1 MGNRSQQQNITSP
14 LKLISSSECIAW
26 LTVYGIEA
34 VAIVT
39 LNALTTIVYLK
50 ERSLRKRSMYLVI
63 NLAIADIFIGG
74 LLILHD
80 WFLGSYCNFWTMDLT
95 VPSQL
100 VIIALFRLFP
110 LASVTNLAAISLERT
125 HATFRPFVHRFV
137 KKEIFVAAVVA
148 NWILAGLTSTISVFN
163 IHPDYVHEE
172 RHFFLISYL
181 SIYSLCLFVILVAYT
196 SIAVRIICGNQPHHH
211 GARNRER
218 KLTKTLFIA
227 TVTSLLLTLPY
238 VIIIFWLYSAL
249 SHPLPNNS
257 TWFQLNE
264 FCIFLFSVNSL
275 VNPVL
280 YTFRIPE
287 LKRALFSLLRCG
299 RRESAQVFPLNDL
312 QRINWSLLYCLARKI
327 RSKKKNNTNNASI
340 IFNKKMGFNKP
351 NFKFPSFVCRTGF
364 YWRSNI
370 CAEIVE
376 W

>member
-1 MGNRSQQQNITSP
+1 MRNNSQQQNTTSS

-34 VAIVT
+34 VATFT
-39 LNALTTIVYLK
+39 LNALTVIVYLK

-80 WFLGSYCNFWTMDLT
+80 WLLGSYCNFWTSDLT
-95 VPSQL
+95 FPSQL
-100 VIIALFRLFP
+100 VTIALFRLFP

-125 HATFRPFVHRFV
+125 HATFRPFAHRFV
-137 KKEIFVAAVVA
+137 KKKIFGAAVVTA
-148 NWILAGLTSTISVFN
+148 WIIAGLTSTISLFHVLLY
-163 IHPDYVHEE
+163 YVLGDS
-172 RHFFLISYL
+172 HFFYMSYL

-238 VIIIFWLYSAL
+238 VIFFLWFYALFPHSTSA
-249 SHPLPNNS
+249 NS
-257 TWFQLNE
+257 TWFQLGE
-264 FCIFLFSVNSL
+264 FFIFLFSANSL

-280 YTFRIPE
+280 YTLRIPE
-287 LKRALFSLLRCG
+287 FKRALFFLLRCG
-299 RRESAQVFPLNDL
+299 RVR
-312 QRINWSLLYCLARKI
+312 QR
-327 RSKKKNNTNNASI
+327 
-340 IFNKKMGFNKP
+340 
-351 NFKFPSFVCRTGF
+351 
-364 YWRSNI
+364 
-370 CAEIVE
+370 
-376 W
+376 